1 MNKSLLKETRSKVLS
16 LGIMAVFILMAFVSC
31 KEEFDGSNFAIKSE
45 QTIADF
51 IDADEQYS
59 MARDL
64 FHKVKMG
71 AVEGASP
78 IYSLLTARGNY
89 TVFLPTNSAIEKFM
103 AEEGFAT
110 FDALLNN
117 DEAATLVA
125 KSCIIDNGDDNAY
138 ETADFPTTSSFD
150 KPNLNDRLLTCSM
163 DDNSNFVINGS
174 SHVISENNEVSNGF
188 VHVVDVVVAP
198 SSMTLDKLIG
208 EADNMKVFSY
218 LLSQTTWA
226 DSLHE
231 NLDLSYEDPD
241 RPLKYE
247 LNNVAP
253 FTYAQHRYIGYTAL
267 VEPDSVYENKL
278 GVQVKLNEKGELEN
292 GNEFLEKLS
301 VLLSNVY
308 GTQAAD
314 NFAHPD
320 NAVNRFVAYHLIYGK
335 LAYNKLN
342 FHYNEYN
349 YQFGQWNNPQR
360 TNMPTN
366 VWDYYSTMGK
376 YRGLLKITQVGD
388 AGFERDIE
396 HTVYANRISVY
407 ANGPEDDYREMGVVS
422 GFSGIRIAA
431 SNGENDNN
439 GLNGYYYP
447 IDDLLLYTDA
457 FRNELSKERI
467 RMDLSTILPELASN
481 NVKGTIYTR
490 FENGYFDN
498 ISRESADTKLLYL
511 MPQGAWSWN
520 NYQGDE
526 FMVAGLYDF
535 TLKIPRVPKDGTYEI
550 RMGVAQNSLRG
561 MCQIYFG
568 DDPDRLMPAGLPY
581 DMRQLAT
588 PDNPSIPWIDDGE
601 DWTVNFEN
609 DKNLRNQG
617 YLKGP
622 QYYTVTNGK
631 ADTPV
636 RRRGNEWACLRR
648 IITVVDMKS
657 DKDYYLRFKTALKKT
672 DSQFYCDYI
681 EYASTSVFNGPVS
694 EDIW

>member
-1 MNKSLLKETRSKVLS
+1 M
-16 LGIMAVFILMAFVSC
+16 
-31 KEEFDGSNFAIKSE
+31 
-45 QTIADF
+45 
-51 IDADEQYS
+51 
-59 MARDL
+59 
-64 FHKVKMG
+64 
-71 AVEGASP
+71 
-78 IYSLLTARGNY
+78 
-89 TVFLPTNSAIEKFM
+89 
-103 AEEGFAT
+103 
-110 FDALLNN
+110 
-117 DEAATLVA
+117 
-125 KSCIIDNGDDNAY
+125 NAY
-138 ETADFPTTSSFD
+138 MNLKNRWLFDSSFD

-174 SHVISENNEVSNGF
+174 SHIISENNEVSNGF

-335 LAYNKLN
+335 MAYNKLN

-349 YQFGQWNNPQR
+349 YQYGEWNNPQR

-407 ANGPEDDYREMGVVS
+407 ANGPEDDYRELGVVS
-422 GFSGIRIAA
+422 GFSGIRIAP
-431 SNGENDNN
+431 SNGDNDNN

-447 IDDLLLYTDA
+447 IDDFLLYTDA
-457 FRNELSKERI
+457 FRNELSKERM
-467 RMDLSTILPELASN
+467 RMDLSTILPELVSN
-481 NVKGTIYTR
+481 NV
-490 FENGYFDN
+490 
-498 ISRESADTKLLYL
+498 
-511 MPQGAWSWN
+511 
-520 NYQGDE
+520 
-526 FMVAGLYDF
+526 YDF

-568 DDPDRLMPAGLPY
+568 DDPDRLTPAGLPY

-617 YLKGP
+617 YMKGP